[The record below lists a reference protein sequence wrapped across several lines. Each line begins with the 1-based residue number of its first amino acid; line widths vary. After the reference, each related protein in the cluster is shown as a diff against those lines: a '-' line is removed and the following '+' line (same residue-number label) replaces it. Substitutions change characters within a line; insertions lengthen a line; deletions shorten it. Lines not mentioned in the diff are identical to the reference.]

1 MTTVTF
7 YSPGT
12 LVPETSEIET
22 DLTDPIQIAELARG
36 IKERHG
42 ATPFAF
48 SLNDT
53 RYWLGGT
60 IMTLEDVPEDQEILR
75 WNMTHND
82 IKRVIVNTNSW
93 RHTAEF
99 RDTDVLLE
107 FTP

>member
-22 DLTDPIQIAELARG
+22 DLTDPIQIAELARTF
-36 IKERHG
+36 RT
-42 ATPFAF
+42 TPFAF

-60 IMTLEDVPEDQEILR
+60 IMTLEDVPEDQKILR
-75 WNMTHND
+75 WNMQHND
-82 IKRVIVNTNSW
+82 IKRVIVNNNSW